1 MARTGCAHWP
11 GGLAHSYADT
21 LAVIARCVTACRGAC
36 AAAFCL
42 TCGAVALLHAAN
54 PCASWAASLGASLGT
69 ARALASFLT
78 VCGAVAAPVV
88 VPLPVAAAAALAHAH
103 VLACVLS
110 LICGLACIR
119 HCAHAATCRVGSLAA
134 ASAHTAPCAGTIAL
148 RPCVIETRHVILL
161 MLPLLTY
168 VINRSM
174 DVYDI
179 CQ

>member
-21 LAVIARCVTACRGAC
+21 LAVIARCVTACRRAC

-42 TCGAVALLHAAN
+42 TCEAVALLHAAT
-54 PCASWAASLGASLGT
+54 PCASWAASWAASLAT

-103 VLACVLS
+103 ILACVHS
-110 LICGLACIR
+110 LICDLARIR
-119 HCAHAATCRVGSLAA
+119 HCAHAAPCRVGSLAA

>member
-21 LAVIARCVTACRGAC
+21 LAVIARCVTACRRAC
-36 AAAFCL
+36 AAAFGL
-42 TCGAVALLHAAN
+42 TCGAFALLHAAT
-54 PCASWAASLGASLGT
+54 PAASLPT
-69 ARALASFLT
+69 VHALACSLT
-78 VCGAVAAPVV
+78 VCGAVAAPVA
-88 VPLPVAAAAALAHAH
+88 VPLPVAAAAALAHTHALPH
-103 VLACVLS
+103 VLVCPHF

-134 ASAHTAPCAGTIAL
+134 ASAHTAPCAGTITL

-161 MLPLLTY
+161 RLPLLTY

-174 DVYDI
+174 NVYDI

>member
-42 TCGAVALLHAAN
+42 TCEAVALLHAAT
-54 PCASWAASLGASLGT
+54 PCASLAT
-69 ARALASFLT
+69 ARALASSLT
-78 VCGAVAAPVV
+78 FCGAVAAPVV

-103 VLACVLS
+103 VLACVHS

-119 HCAHAATCRVGSLAA
+119 HCAHAAPCRVGSLAA
-134 ASAHTAPCAGTIAL
+134 ASAHTAPCAGSIAL

>member
-42 TCGAVALLHAAN
+42 TCGAVALLHAAT
-54 PCASWAASLGASLGT
+54 PCASLAASLAT

-103 VLACVLS
+103 VLACVHS
-110 LICGLACIR
+110 LICGLARIR

-174 DVYDI
+174 SVYDI

>member
-36 AAAFCL
+36 AAAFGL
-42 TCGAVALLHAAN
+42 TCEAVALLHAAT
-54 PCASWAASLGASLGT
+54 PCASWAASLAT
-69 ARALASFLT
+69 ACALASFLT
-78 VCGAVAAPVV
+78 VCGAVAAPVA

-103 VLACVLS
+103 ILACVHS